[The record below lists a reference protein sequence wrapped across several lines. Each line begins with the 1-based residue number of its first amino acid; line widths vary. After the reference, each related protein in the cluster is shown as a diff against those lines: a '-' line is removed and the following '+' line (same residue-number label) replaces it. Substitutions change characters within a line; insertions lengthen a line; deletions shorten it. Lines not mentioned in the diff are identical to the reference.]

1 MPRIARVVIPGCP
14 HHVTQRGN
22 HGQRVFVSDKD
33 RDVYLKLLREYF
45 QQYQVQMTGY
55 TLMSNHVHLILIP
68 ALTDS
73 LAKGVGRLH
82 NDFSRWQNIQQNT
95 KGHLWQSRFYSN
107 PMDEEHFWEALRYAE
122 LNPVRAGLARQAWD
136 WPWSSAGAH
145 VTGIDKTGLLNMD
158 KWKSRFN
165 GNQWIDFLKKGLRL
179 GEEIEMIR
187 LATRTG
193 RPLGSK
199 SFIKNLEKITG
210 RSLLPK
216 KRGPKFGSKRK
227 IRE

>member
-1 MPRIARVVIPGCP
+1 MSRIARVVIPGCP

-22 HGQRVFVSDKD
+22 YGQRVFFSDKD
-33 RDVYLKLLREYF
+33 RVVYLKLLQKYF
-45 QQYQVQMTGY
+45 QQYQVEMAGY

-68 ALTDS
+68 ALKDS
-73 LAKGVGRLH
+73 LAKGVGLLH
-82 NDFSRWQNIQQNT
+82 NDFSRWQHIQQNA

-107 PMDEEHFWEALRYAE
+107 PMDDEHYWKSLRYAE
-122 LNPVRAGLARQAWD
+122 LNPVRAGLVRNAWD
-136 WPWSSAGAH
+136 WPWSSARAH
-145 VTGIDKTGLLNMD
+145 ITGIDTTGLLNMET
-158 KWKSRFN
+158 WKSRFN
-165 GNQWIDFLKKGLRL
+165 GSQWKDFLKEGLGL
-179 GEEIEMIR
+179 SEEIETIR
-187 LATRTG
+187 LAARTG

-227 IRE
+227 IR